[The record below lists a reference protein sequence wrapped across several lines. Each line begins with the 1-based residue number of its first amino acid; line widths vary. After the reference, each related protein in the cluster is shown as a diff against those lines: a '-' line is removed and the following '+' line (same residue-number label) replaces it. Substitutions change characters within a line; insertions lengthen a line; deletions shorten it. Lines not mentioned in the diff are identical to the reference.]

1 MQIEKYEPQ
10 RSQLEGENLKHR
22 LDLEKCAKTGPKL
35 YLQIMSSA
43 TLQKGDVIKIDAL
56 GLFSHKS
63 PRTQI
68 STRNTER
75 EQDTRDGFVYFGSK
89 KSVKVN

>member
-1 MQIEKYEPQ
+1 
-10 RSQLEGENLKHR
+10 
-22 LDLEKCAKTGPKL
+22 
-35 YLQIMSSA
+35 MSSA